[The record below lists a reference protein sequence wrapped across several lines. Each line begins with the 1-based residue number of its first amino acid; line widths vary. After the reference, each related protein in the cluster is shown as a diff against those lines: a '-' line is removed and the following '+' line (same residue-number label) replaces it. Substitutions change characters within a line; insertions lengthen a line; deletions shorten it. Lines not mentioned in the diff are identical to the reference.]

1 MEFAVGSFSAA
12 GSPPFACLVI
22 GDRVLALH
30 ALEPLA
36 RQLGVALRGRTMLEV
51 LEHWTQNARAL
62 TMLAAAMT
70 DARHASLAGQAL
82 PVGQLRTLAPV
93 QPRQI
98 FCAGA
103 NYRKHVIDL
112 ILDQPVTVDA
122 AAPREERRRHAE
134 ALMDHR
140 AAKGKPFVFAKL
152 PSCLAGP
159 EDDIVLPFDMQQADW
174 ELELVAV
181 IGKPARRV
189 PAARAL
195 EYVAGYT
202 VGNDLTGREML
213 ARPDIPSMGHDWLAG
228 KCAPTFLTLGPCIV
242 PSQFVADPQRLQI
255 TLRLNG
261 QPMQDESTADMIFPV
276 ARLVEWI
283 STHVQLLPGDLIMTG
298 SPSGNGTHHQRFLQ
312 VGDLLEGT
320 VTGLG
325 TQRNRCVAEQVDA
338 EQARVRFRRAER
350 YPGAGA
356 QRP

>member
-1 MEFAVGSFSAA
+1 VAFALGSFSAA
-12 GSPPFACLVI
+12 GSPPFAGLVI

-36 RQLGVALRGRTMLEV
+36 RRLGVALRGRTMLEV
-51 LEHWTQNARAL
+51 LEHWVPNCHAL
-62 TMLAAAMT
+62 TILTTAMT
-70 DARHASLAGQAL
+70 EPAQASLARRAL
-82 PVGQLRTLAPV
+82 PAGQLRTHAPV

-122 AAPREERRRHAE
+122 ATPREERRRHAE

-159 EDDIVLPFDMQQADW
+159 MDDILLPFDMQQADW

-202 VGNDLTGREML
+202 IGNDLTGREML
-213 ARPDIPSMGHDWLAG
+213 ARPDLPSMGHDWLAG
-228 KCAPTFLTLGPCIV
+228 KCAPTFLALGPYIV

-261 QPMQDESTADMIFPV
+261 QIMQDESTADMIFPV
-276 ARLVEWI
+276 ARLIEWI

-312 VGDLLEGT
+312 VADVLEGT
-320 VTGLG
+320 LTGLG
-325 TQRNRCVAEQVDA
+325 TQRNRCIAEQVDA
-338 EQARVRFRRAER
+338 EQAQVRFRRAER
-350 YPGAGA
+350 YPGVTPP
-356 QRP
+356 RP